1 MKIMI
6 QWEVHPDQ
14 RAEVFAA
21 FASMDLEEYQNG
33 GGPTVTTLGRWH
45 DVING
50 RGVSIAE
57 TDDPD
62 ALSRWLL
69 AWNVGVDFEISIVH
83 TDEEAHAMIRDHLA
97 SQD

>member
-1 MKIMI
+1 MG
-6 QWEVHPDQ
+6 
-14 RAEVFAA
+14 
-21 FASMDLEEYQNG
+21 LEEG
-33 GGPTVTTLGRWH
+33 RPRRSFATLGRWH

-97 SQD
+97 GQD